1 MQDEAR
7 SRKIL
12 HDINLAKCGGSTQL
26 FLNYCK
32 LSDLP
37 DVLIQDQWCRES
49 LQSLSLKCNVIFK
62 LVKNLIFYRYCF
74 GLLREIFVD

>member
-12 HDINLAKCGGSTQL
+12 HDINLAKCGGSMQL

-32 LSDLP
+32 ISDLP

-49 LQSLSLKCNVIFK
+49 LQSLSLKCNVISK
-62 LVKNLIFYRYCF
+62 LVNI
-74 GLLREIFVD
+74 